1 MRVLTASRV
10 AGLVGHFDREPAYR
24 GLAEAIRVLVTDGR
38 IPAGVRLPSERD
50 LTVALGVS
58 RTTVTR
64 AYATLRDQGYLT
76 SRQGSGSVAALP
88 EAPGGRIDHVLH
100 PGDHPGALDLTTAAP
115 PAGPGLME
123 AYERALAE
131 LPGHLAASGYHPSGL
146 PVLREAVAEWFGGR
160 GLPTSA
166 DQVMIVPGAQAG
178 VAIAARALLRRGRRA
193 LVESPTYPNAIAALR
208 HSGVRL
214 VGIDIGPAHSGDHA
228 DVAVAVDTARQARA
242 AAAYLIPDFH
252 NPTGQLMSDRSRAAL
267 ARALRDAGTTP
278 IVDESMVELALDDQE
293 MPRPFGCHHPD
304 TITVGS
310 MSKPYWGGLR
320 IGWVRAPHR
329 QQRELF
335 TTRLSL
341 DLGAAVLE
349 QLVAAD
355 LLTHGQGLLEH
366 RRHQLRAS
374 RDAALAAVA
383 EQLPEWRVRR
393 PGGGLSLWCELPAGG
408 PGSSALVPVA
418 EAQGVLLVAGPNFAP
433 EGGLDRFVR
442 LPYSAPAAVVTEA
455 VGRVAGAWSRT
466 TSSGAKVASSP
477 LVA

>member
-1 MRVLTASRV
+1 MRVMTATQV
-10 AGLVGHFDREPAYR
+10 AGLTGDFDRDPAYR

-64 AYATLRDQGYLT
+64 AYAALREQGYLT
-76 SRQGSGSVAALP
+76 SRQGSGSVATVP
-88 EAPGGRIDHVLH
+88 TSRSGRIDHVLH
-100 PGDHPGALDLTTAAP
+100 PGNRPDALDLTTAAP
-115 PAGPGLME
+115 TAGPGLME

-131 LPGHLAASGYHPSGL
+131 LPAHLAASGYHPSGL
-146 PVLREAVAEWFGGR
+146 PVLREAVAEWFGRR
-160 GLPTSA
+160 GLATTA

-178 VAIAARALLRRGRRA
+178 VAIAARALVRRGQRA

-208 HSGVRL
+208 HCGARL
-214 VGIDIGPAHSGDHA
+214 VGVDIGHEREQ
-228 DVAVAVDTARQARA
+228 DVAAAVDTVRQARA
-242 AAAYLIPDFH
+242 TTAYLIPDFH
-252 NPTGQLMSDRSRAAL
+252 NPTGRLTSDRDRAAL
-267 ARALRDAGTTP
+267 ARALRDAGTIP
-278 IVDESMVELALDDQE
+278 VVDESMVELALDGQE
-293 MPRPFGCHHPD
+293 LPRPFGCHHPD

-320 IGWVRAPHR
+320 IGWIRAPHR
-329 QQRELF
+329 RQRELF

-341 DLGAAVLE
+341 DLGAAVVE

-355 LLTHGQGLLEH
+355 LLTRGQDLLEH
-366 RRHQLRAS
+366 RRGQLRAG

-383 EQLPEWRVRR
+383 ELLPQWRVRR
-393 PGGGLSLWCELPAGG
+393 PAGGLSLWCELPAGG

-418 EAQGVLLVAGPNFAP
+418 ESHGVLLVAGPNFAP

-455 VGRVAGAWSRT
+455 IAHVARAWSQT
-466 TSSGAKVASSP
+466 TTSGAKVPSSV